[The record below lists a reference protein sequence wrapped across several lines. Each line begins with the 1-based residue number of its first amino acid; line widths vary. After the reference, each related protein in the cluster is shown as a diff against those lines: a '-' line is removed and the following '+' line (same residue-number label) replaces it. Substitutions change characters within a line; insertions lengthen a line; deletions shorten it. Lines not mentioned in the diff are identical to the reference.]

1 MTSDKVGAELGP
13 EAGQFEG
20 GSAARRA
27 AVLVPV
33 FRDLRGEL
41 RVVLIHRAPGGI
53 HGDQIAF
60 PGGGAEPQDASLLAT
75 ALRESEEEIGLDP
88 STVELLETLPVLMTR
103 VTGFSI
109 APFLGRIVRPE
120 RWIPHPREIADV
132 IEPLVSEL
140 ADPAA
145 HDEMTLPYGPG
156 GSSRRFPFI
165 HVAGHRLWGASYR
178 ILEPVLPRLLAGEWR
193 I

>member
-1 MTSDKVGAELGP
+1 MSDKIDAEVDPGAGAP
-13 EAGQFEG
+13 EAGPAPRQ
-20 GSAARRA
+20 A

-33 FRDLRGEL
+33 FRDARGDV
-41 RVVLIHRAPGGI
+41 RIVLIHRAPGGI
-53 HGDQIAF
+53 HGDQLAF
-60 PGGGAEPQDASLLAT
+60 PGGGAEAHDPSLLAT

-88 STVELLETLPVLMTR
+88 STVELLETLPILMTR

-120 RWIPHPREIADV
+120 NWVPHQREIADV
-132 IEPLVSEL
+132 IEPLLSEL

-145 HDEMTLPYGPG
+145 RDQMTLPYGPG
-156 GSSRRFPFI
+156 GSPRTFPFI

-178 ILEPVLPRLLAGEWR
+178 ILEPVLPRLLAGEWK

>member
-1 MTSDKVGAELGP
+1 MTEKRIEADARGAAGAPDAGP
-13 EAGQFEG
+13 APRQ
-20 GSAARRA
+20 A

-33 FRDLRGEL
+33 FRDPHGHL

-53 HGDQIAF
+53 HGDQLAF
-60 PGGGAEPQDASLLAT
+60 PGGVTEPHDESLFAT

-88 STVELLETLPVLMTR
+88 STVELLETLPVLTAR
-103 VTGFSI
+103 GSGISI

-120 RWIPHPREIADV
+120 NWVPHQREIADV
-132 IEPLVSEL
+132 IEPRLDDL

-145 HDEMTLPYGPG
+145 RGEMSLPYGPG
-156 GSSRRFPFI
+156 GQMRTFPFI
-165 HVAGHRLWGASYR
+165 RVNDHRLWGASHR
-178 ILEPVLPRLLAGEWR
+178 IFEPILPRLIAGEWR